1 MSHSATSPAAAGLAA
16 PGGLYLVEKEV
27 AQRVG
32 VSEKTWRRLAP
43 MLERDGL
50 PRKDALIGKR
60 YWPAVRAWLD
70 RRHAIHG
77 TIPASAQD
85 GEENW
90 G

>member
-1 MSHSATSPAAAGLAA
+1 MASEATHSAAPAAVPAK
-16 PGGLYLVEKEV
+16 LYLVEKEV
-27 AQRVG
+27 AARVG
-32 VSEKTWRRLAP
+32 VSEKAWRRLAP
-43 MLERDGL
+43 MLERDGM

-70 RRHAIHG
+70 RRHMTHG
-77 TIPASAQD
+77 SIASSAQD